1 MGPVVLASAHLDLES
16 MRKTFV
22 LDTNVLLHDPEALRR
37 FEDNLVVVPI
47 EVVEEIDRFKRDP
60 SEKGRNARAVSRLLD
75 ELRAKGNLSEGV
87 PIDAEQGGLLKVVFC
102 RSETLA
108 QLPPELKAG
117 NGDNNILAVALEQR
131 LQDVMGNQPPVVLVT
146 KDTNLR
152 IKADA
157 VGLIAQDYTT
167 DKVAIAD
174 LYPGFC
180 ELWVSAERMD
190 QLRRDASL
198 PLSSLPQAAEP
209 PLELQANEGVTLIDQ
224 AQPNHT
230 MLARFDAVTQS
241 LQPLQRATK
250 TRLGRIQARNREQTF
265 ALDLLLDPSIP
276 LVTLVGKAGTG
287 KTLLALAAGLHQ
299 VADERLYERL
309 LVTRPV
315 ISLGKEIGFLPGD
328 LEEKMGPWMQPII
341 DNLDYLLG
349 GDDGHAGGP
358 GSGAQRGQ
366 RGLRNS
372 WSDLKGMGLL
382 EVEAISYIRGRS
394 IPRQYLIVDESQNLT
409 PHEVKTIVTRV
420 GEGTKIVF
428 TGDPYQIDNPY
439 VDAESNGL
447 TWLVERFKG
456 QKLAGHVSLARG
468 ERSELAELA
477 ANLLE

>member
-1 MGPVVLASAHLDLES
+1 

-22 LDTNVLLHDPEALRR
+22 LDTNVLLHDPQALTR
-37 FEDNLVVVPI
+37 FEDNAVVIPI

-60 SEKGRNARAVSRLLD
+60 SEKGRNARQISRLLD
-75 ELRAKGNLSEGV
+75 GLREKGNLADGV
-87 PIDAEQGGLLKVVFC
+87 SIDANGGTLQVVFC

-108 QLPPELKAG
+108 QLPPELKGG
-117 NGDNNILAVALEQR
+117 NGDNNILAVALEQLR
-131 LQDVMGNQPPVVLVT
+131 SGLIADQPPVVLVT

-157 VGLIAQDYTT
+157 VGLTAQDYTT
-167 DKVAIAD
+167 DKVDIAD
-174 LYPGFC
+174 LYPGVC
-180 ELWVSAERMD
+180 ELTASAAAMD
-190 QLRRDASL
+190 TLKGDGGL
-198 PLSSLPQAAEP
+198 PLTALPSAQGVT
-209 PLELQANEGVTLIDQ
+209 LQANEGVTLVDQ

-230 MLARFDAVTQS
+230 LLARYDARRQS
-241 LQPLQRATK
+241 LLPLQRAGK
-250 TRLGRIQARNREQTF
+250 VRLGKVGARNREQTF
-265 ALDLLLDPSIP
+265 ALDLLLDPAVQ
-276 LVTLVGKAGTG
+276 LLTLVGKAGTG

-299 VADERLYERL
+299 VADEHLYERL

-315 ISLGKEIGFLPGD
+315 ISLGKEIGFLPGS

-341 DNLDYLLG
+341 DNLDFLLG
-349 GDDGHAGGP
+349 GSADDDAPRGGTSR
-358 GSGAQRGQ
+358 GGAQRS
-366 RGLRNS
+366 N
-372 WSDLKGMGLL
+372 WTDLKGMGLL

-394 IPRQYLIVDESQNLT
+394 IPRQFMVVDEAQNLT

-456 QKLAGHVSLARG
+456 QTLAGHVTLIRG

-477 ANLLE
+477 ANLL

>member
-1 MGPVVLASAHLDLES
+1 

-22 LDTNVLLHDPEALRR
+22 LDTNVLLHDPAALTR
-37 FEDNLVVVPI
+37 FEDNNILIPI

-60 SEKGRNARAVSRLLD
+60 AEKGRNARQVSRLLD
-75 ELRAKGNLSEGV
+75 ALRAHGNLADGV
-87 PIDAEQGGLLKVVFC
+87 PNGEQGGTLKVVFC
-102 RSETLA
+102 RAETLS
-108 QLPPELKAG
+108 QLPPELKG
-117 NGDNNILAVALEQR
+117 GSGDNNILAVALEEQR
-131 LQDVMGNQPPVVLVT
+131 LQAVLGSQPPVVLVT

-157 VGLIAQDYTT
+157 VGLIAQDYTS
-167 DKVAIAD
+167 DRVAISD

-180 ELWVSAERMD
+180 EVWVDAEQMD
-190 QLRRDASL
+190 RVKL
-198 PLSSLPQAAEP
+198 PPGLAVEDLV
-209 PLELQANEGVTLIDQ
+209 LEAPLQANEGVTLIDR
-224 AQPNHT
+224 AQPAHT
-230 MLARFDAVTQS
+230 LLARYNGVTAS
-241 LQPLQRATK
+241 LQPLQRAPK
-250 TRLGRIQARNREQTF
+250 AKLGRIQSRNREQTF
-265 ALDLLLDPSIP
+265 ALDLLLDPSIQ
-276 LVTLVGKAGTG
+276 LITLVGKAGTG

-328 LEEKMGPWMQPII
+328 LDEKMGPWMQPII
-341 DNLDYLLG
+341 DNLDFLLG
-349 GDDGHAGGP
+349 GIEEEGRGAARAAGSHRGP
-358 GSGAQRGQ
+358 RS
-366 RGLRNS
+366 N
-372 WSDLKGMGLL
+372 WTDLKGMGLL

-394 IPRQYLIVDESQNLT
+394 IPRQFMVVDEAQNLT

-420 GEGTKIVF
+420 GEGTKIVL

-456 QKLAGHVSLARG
+456 QRLAGHVTLLRG

-477 ANLLE
+477 ANLL

>member
-1 MGPVVLASAHLDLES
+1 

-22 LDTNVLLHDPEALRR
+22 LDTNVLLHDPQALTR
-37 FEDNLVVVPI
+37 FEDNHVVVPI

-60 SEKGRNARAVSRLLD
+60 SEKGRNARQVSRLLD
-75 ELRAKGNLSEGV
+75 ELRERGNLADGV
-87 PIDAEQGGLLKVVFC
+87 PLDGASGGTLKVVFC

-108 QLPPELKAG
+108 QLPPELRAG

-131 LQDVMGNQPPVVLVT
+131 LEQVVGTRPPVVLVT

-167 DKVAIAD
+167 DKVAIGD
-174 LYPGFC
+174 LYPGIC
-180 ELWVSAERMD
+180 ELWIDAD
-190 QLRRDASL
+190 QIDRVKLDGGL
-198 PLSSLPQAAEP
+198 PLAALSPESLKAAGT
-209 PLELQANEGVTLIDQ
+209 LQANEGVTLVNQ

-230 MLARFDAVTQS
+230 LLARYNAEQAALV
-241 LQPLQRATK
+241 PLQRATK
-250 TRLGRIQARNREQTF
+250 VRLGRIQARNREQTF
-265 ALDLLLDPSIP
+265 ALDLLLDPAVP

-315 ISLGKEIGFLPGD
+315 ISLGKEMGFLPGD

-341 DNLDYLLG
+341 DNLDFLLG
-349 GDDGHAGGP
+349 GGEEGTGHQGGR
-358 GSGAQRGQ
+358 GGQ
-366 RGLRNS
+366 RGPRNS
-372 WSDLKGMGLL
+372 WADLKGMGLL

-394 IPRQYLIVDESQNLT
+394 IPRQFMVVDESQNLT

-420 GEGTKIVF
+420 GEGTKIIF

-456 QKLAGHVSLARG
+456 QRLAGHVTLLRG

-477 ANLLE
+477 ANLL

>member
-1 MGPVVLASAHLDLES
+1 

-22 LDTNVLLHDPEALRR
+22 LDTNVLLHDPAALTR
-37 FEDNLVVVPI
+37 FQDNHVVVPI

-60 SEKGRNARAVSRLLD
+60 SEKGRNARQISRLLD
-75 ELRAKGNLSEGV
+75 ELRQRGNLAEGV
-87 PIDAEQGGLLKVVFC
+87 TIDPTSGGTLKVVFC

-108 QLPPELKAG
+108 QLPPELRGG

-131 LQDVMGNQPPVVLVT
+131 LQEVMGSRTPVVLVT

-157 VGLIAQDYTT
+157 VGLAAEDYSS
-167 DKVAIAD
+167 DKVDLDD

-180 ELWVSAERMD
+180 ELWV
-190 QLRRDASL
+190 
-198 PLSSLPQAAEP
+198 AAEQMDRIKTANGLP
-209 PLELQANEGVTLIDQ
+209 RSELPVGPQGPLELLANEGVTLVDPL
-224 AQPNHT
+224 QPNHT
-230 MLARFDAVTQS
+230 LLARFDAVSQA
-241 LQPLQRATK
+241 LLALQRVSKA
-250 TRLGRIQARNREQTF
+250 RLGRIQPRNREQTF
-265 ALDLLLDPSIP
+265 ALDLLLDPAVQ
-276 LVTLVGKAGTG
+276 LVTLIGKAGTG

-299 VADERLYERL
+299 VADERAYDRM

-315 ISLGKEIGFLPGD
+315 IPLGKDIGFLPGD

-341 DNLDYLLG
+341 DNLDFLLG
-349 GDDGHAGGP
+349 GGDEPGP
-358 GSGAQRGQ
+358 PRGGQ
-366 RGLRNS
+366 RGNRNS
-372 WSDLKGMGLL
+372 WSDLKAMGML

-394 IPRQYLIVDESQNLT
+394 IPRQYMVVDEAQNLT

-420 GEGTKIVF
+420 GQGTKIVL

-456 QKLAGHVSLARG
+456 QPLAGHVTLSRG
-468 ERSELAELA
+468 ERSPLAELA
-477 ANLLE
+477 ANLL

>member
-1 MGPVVLASAHLDLES
+1 

-22 LDTNVLLHDPEALRR
+22 LDTNVLLHDPAALTR
-37 FEDNLVVVPI
+37 FEDNNILIPI

-60 SEKGRNARAVSRLLD
+60 AEKGRNARQVSRLLD
-75 ELRAKGNLSEGV
+75 ALRVKGNLADGV
-87 PIDAEQGGLLKVVFC
+87 PNGEQGGTLKVVFC
-102 RSETLA
+102 RSETLS

-117 NGDNNILAVALEQR
+117 NGDNNILAVALEEQR
-131 LQDVMGNQPPVVLVT
+131 LQAVIGSQPPVILVT

-157 VGLIAQDYTT
+157 VGLIAQDYTS
-167 DKVAIAD
+167 DRVDIGD
-174 LYPGFC
+174 LYPGLC
-180 ELWVSAERMD
+180 ELWVSAEQMD
-190 QLRRDASL
+190 LVKL
-198 PLSSLPQAAEP
+198 PPGLA
-209 PLELQANEGVTLIDQ
+209 LEGLVLESPLQANEGVTLIDRV
-224 AQPNHT
+224 QPAHT
-230 MLARFDAVTQS
+230 LLARFNAATGT
-241 LQPLQRATK
+241 LQPLQRVLKAK
-250 TRLGRIQARNREQTF
+250 LGRIQPRNREQTF
-265 ALDLLLDPSIP
+265 ALDLLLDPEIQ
-276 LVTLVGKAGTG
+276 LITLVGKAGTG

-315 ISLGKEIGFLPGD
+315 ISLGKEMGFLPGD

-341 DNLDYLLG
+341 DNLDFLLG
-349 GDDGHAGGP
+349 GSGEDEGRAGSHRGP
-358 GSGAQRGQ
+358 RS
-366 RGLRNS
+366 N
-372 WSDLKGMGLL
+372 WTDLKGMGLL

-394 IPRQYLIVDESQNLT
+394 IPRQFMVVDEAQNLT

-420 GEGTKIVF
+420 GEGTKIVL

-456 QKLAGHVSLARG
+456 QALAGHVTLTRG

-477 ANLLE
+477 ANLL

>member
-1 MGPVVLASAHLDLES
+1 

-22 LDTNVLLHDPEALRR
+22 LDTNVLLHDPRALTR
-37 FEDNLVVVPI
+37 FEDNDVVIPI

-60 SEKGRNARAVSRLLD
+60 SEKGRNARQVSRLLD
-75 ELRAKGNLSEGV
+75 GLRQKGNLAEGV
-87 PIDAEQGGLLKVVFC
+87 EINAEHHGRLKVVFC
-102 RSETLA
+102 RSETLS
-108 QLPPELKAG
+108 QLPPELKGG

-131 LQDVMGNQPPVVLVT
+131 LQEVMGSQPPVVLVT

-167 DKVAIAD
+167 DKVDIAD

-180 ELWVSAERMD
+180 ELPVAAELMD
-190 QLRRDASL
+190 RLKASGSL
-198 PLSSLPQAAEP
+198 PMAELPPGA
-209 PLELQANEGVTLIDQ
+209 LNGVTLQANEGVTLVDGI
-224 AQPNHT
+224 QPNHT
-230 MLARFDAVTQS
+230 LLARYNGIDQS
-241 LQPLQRATK
+241 LHPLQKVHRIK
-250 TRLGRIQARNREQTF
+250 LGRIQPRNREQTF
-265 ALDLLLDPSIP
+265 ALDLLLDPAVQ
-276 LVTLVGKAGTG
+276 LLTLVGKAGTG

-299 VADERLYERL
+299 VADDHLYDRL

-315 ISLGKEIGFLPGD
+315 IPLGKDIGFLPGD
-328 LEEKMGPWMQPII
+328 LNEKMGPWMQPIV

-349 GDDGHAGGP
+349 AASDDPGG
-358 GSGAQRGQ
+358 GRGRSGRTQRS
-366 RGLRNS
+366 N
-372 WSDLKGMGLL
+372 WADLKGMGLL

-394 IPRQYLIVDESQNLT
+394 IPRQFMVVDEAQNLT

-420 GEGTKIVF
+420 GEGTKIVL

-439 VDAESNGL
+439 VDADSNGL

-456 QKLAGHVSLARG
+456 QPLAGHVTLLRG

-477 ANLLE
+477 ANLL

>member
-1 MGPVVLASAHLDLES
+1 MPLSVLASPREAV

-22 LDTNVLLHDPEALRR
+22 LDTNVLLHDPQALTR
-37 FEDNLVVVPI
+37 FEDNAVVIPI

-60 SEKGRNARAVSRLLD
+60 SEKGRNARQISRLLD
-75 ELRAKGNLSEGV
+75 ALREKGNLADGV
-87 PIDAEQGGLLKVVFC
+87 PIDDASGGTLQVVFC

-108 QLPPELKAG
+108 QLPPELKGG
-117 NGDNNILAVALEQR
+117 NGDNNILAVALEQLR
-131 LQDVMGNQPPVVLVT
+131 SGLISDQPPVVLVT

-157 VGLIAQDYTT
+157 VGLTAQDYTT
-167 DKVAIAD
+167 DKVDIAD
-174 LYPGFC
+174 LYPGVC
-180 ELWVSAERMD
+180 ELLASAAAME
-190 QLRRDASL
+190 QLNTDGGLALSALPASG
-198 PLSSLPQAAEP
+198 PLT
-209 PLELQANEGVTLIDQ
+209 LQANEGVTLVDL

-230 MLARFDAVTQS
+230 LLARFDARRQELV
-241 LQPLQRATK
+241 PLQRAGK
-250 TRLGRIQARNREQTF
+250 VRLGKVSARNREQTF
-265 ALDLLLDPSIP
+265 ALDLLLDPAVQ
-276 LVTLVGKAGTG
+276 LLTLVGKAGTG

-299 VADERLYERL
+299 VADEHLYERL

-315 ISLGKEIGFLPGD
+315 ISLGKEIGFLPGS

-341 DNLDYLLG
+341 DNLDFLLG
-349 GDDGHAGGP
+349 GADADEPKPSGGR
-358 GSGAQRGQ
+358 GVQRGN
-366 RGLRNS
+366 RSN
-372 WSDLKGMGLL
+372 WTDLKGMGLL

-394 IPRQYLIVDESQNLT
+394 IPRQFMVVDEAQNLT

-456 QKLAGHVSLARG
+456 QQLAGHVTLIRG

-477 ANLLE
+477 ANLL

>member
-1 MGPVVLASAHLDLES
+1 MH
-16 MRKTFV
+16 KIFV
-22 LDTNVLLHDPEALRR
+22 LDTNVLLHDPLALTR
-37 FEDNLVVVPI
+37 FQDNVVVVPI

-60 SEKGRNARAVSRLLD
+60 SEKGRNARQVSRLLD
-75 ELRAKGNLSEGV
+75 QLRGKGNLAEGV
-87 PIDAEQGGLLKVVFC
+87 KIDEAGDGILKVVFC
-102 RSETLA
+102 RSETLSR
-108 QLPPELKAG
+108 LPPELKAG

-131 LQDVMGNQPPVVLVT
+131 LQEEMGSHAPVVLVT

-167 DKVAIAD
+167 DKVDIAD

-180 ELWVSAERMD
+180 EIWVSAEQMD
-190 QLRRDASL
+190 RLKQAGGL
-198 PLSSLPQAAEP
+198 PLAELPSEGEQGPA
-209 PLELQANEGVTLIDQ
+209 LFDNEGVTLVDG
-224 AQPNHT
+224 AQPSHT
-230 MLARFDAVTQS
+230 VLARFHAASAS
-241 LQPLQRATK
+241 LLPLQRVTK
-250 TRLGRIQARNREQTF
+250 VRLGRIHARNREQTF
-265 ALDLLLDPSIP
+265 CLDLLLDPAVQ

-299 VADERLYERL
+299 VADEHLYERL

-315 ISLGKEIGFLPGD
+315 IPLGKEIGFLPGD
-328 LEEKMGPWMQPII
+328 IEEKMGPWMQPII
-341 DNLDYLLG
+341 DNLDFLLG
-349 GDDGHAGGP
+349 GGDEAHPSRG
-358 GSGAQRGQ
+358 GQ
-366 RGLRNS
+366 RAPRSS
-372 WSDLKGMGLL
+372 WADLKGMGLL

-394 IPRQYLIVDESQNLT
+394 IPRQFMVVDEAQNLT

-420 GEGTKIVF
+420 GEGTKIVL

-456 QKLAGHVSLARG
+456 QALAGHVTLMRG

-477 ANLLE
+477 ANLL

>member
-1 MGPVVLASAHLDLES
+1 

-22 LDTNVLLHDPEALRR
+22 LDTNVLLHDPSALTR
-37 FEDNLVVVPI
+37 FEDNHVVVPI

-60 SEKGRNARAVSRLLD
+60 SEKGRNARQVSRLLD
-75 ELRAKGNLSEGV
+75 ELREKGNLADGV
-87 PIDAEQGGLLKVVFC
+87 TIDSASGGTLKVVFC

-108 QLPPELKAG
+108 QLPPELRGG

-131 LQDVMGNQPPVVLVT
+131 LEQVMGTRPPVVLVT

-167 DKVAIAD
+167 DKVDIGD
-174 LYPGFC
+174 LYTGVC
-180 ELWVSAERMD
+180 ELWVSADQMD
-190 QLRRDASL
+190 RVKTGGL
-198 PLSSLPQAAEP
+198 PLDELPPAADGSQ
-209 PLELQANEGVTLIDQ
+209 PLLQANEGVTLVNR

-230 MLARFDAVTQS
+230 LLTRFQASQGV
-241 LQPLQRATK
+241 LLPLQRAPK
-250 TRLGRIQARNREQTF
+250 VRLGRIQPRNREQTF
-265 ALDLLLDPSIP
+265 ALDLLLDASLP

-315 ISLGKEIGFLPGD
+315 ISLGKEMGFLPGD
-328 LEEKMGPWMQPII
+328 LEEKMAPWMQPII
-341 DNLDYLLG
+341 DNLDFLLG
-349 GDDGHAGGP
+349 GEEGG
-358 GSGAQRGQ
+358 GQQGGRGGQ
-366 RGLRNS
+366 RGPRNS
-372 WSDLKGMGLL
+372 WADLKGMGLL

-394 IPRQYLIVDESQNLT
+394 IPRQFMVVDESQNLT

-456 QKLAGHVSLARG
+456 QPLAGHVSLLRG

-477 ANLLE
+477 ANLL

>member
-1 MGPVVLASAHLDLES
+1 I
-16 MRKTFV
+16 
-22 LDTNVLLHDPEALRR
+22 
-37 FEDNLVVVPI
+37 PI

-60 SEKGRNARAVSRLLD
+60 TEKGRNARQVSRLLD
-75 ELRAKGNLSEGV
+75 ELRERGNLLQGV
-87 PIDAEQGGLLKVVFC
+87 PIDGEDGGVLKVVFC
-102 RSETLA
+102 RSETLS

-131 LQDVMGNQPPVVLVT
+131 LSEVMGSQPPVVLVT

-167 DKVAIAD
+167 DKVDIAD
-174 LYPGFC
+174 LYPGVC
-180 ELWVSAERMD
+180 EIWIDATLMD
-190 QLRRDASL
+190 RVKGEGGLAVADLAADAL
-198 PLSSLPQAAEP
+198 ANGP
-209 PLELQANEGVTLIDQ
+209 LQANEGVMLVDPLQPTHTL
-224 AQPNHT
+224 
-230 MLARFDAVTQS
+230 LARFDAADGA
-241 LQPLQRATK
+241 LHPLQRAPK
-250 TRLGRIQARNREQTF
+250 VKLGRVQARNREQTF
-265 ALDLLLDPSIP
+265 ALDLLLDPAVQ

-299 VADERLYERL
+299 VADERRYDRL

-315 ISLGKEIGFLPGD
+315 ISLGKELGFLPGD

-341 DNLDYLLG
+341 DNLDFLLG
-349 GDDGHAGGP
+349 GEDR
-358 GSGAQRGQ
+358 GSLRGTQRAP
-366 RGLRNS
+366 RNS
-372 WSDLKGMGLL
+372 WADLKGMGLL

-394 IPRQYLIVDESQNLT
+394 IPRQFMVVDEAQNLT

-420 GEGTKIVF
+420 GEGTKIVL

-456 QKLAGHVSLARG
+456 QPLAGHVTLLRG
-468 ERSELAELA
+468 ERSPLAELA
-477 ANLLE
+477 ANLL

>member
-1 MGPVVLASAHLDLES
+1 
-16 MRKTFV
+16 MRKIFV
-22 LDTNVLLHDPEALRR
+22 LDTNVLLHDPQAITR
-37 FEDNLVVVPI
+37 FEDNHVVVPI

-60 SEKGRNARAVSRLLD
+60 SEKGRNARQVSRLLD
-75 ELRAKGNLSEGV
+75 ELRERGNLSEGV
-87 PIDAEQGGLLKVVFC
+87 PIDESSGGTLQVVFC

-108 QLPPELKAG
+108 QLPPELKSG

-131 LQDVMGNQPPVVLVT
+131 MHEVMGSQPPVVLVT

-157 VGLIAQDYTT
+157 VGLTAQDYTT
-167 DKVAIAD
+167 DKVDLAD

-180 ELWVSAERMD
+180 ELWVSAD
-190 QLRRDASL
+190 QIDRVKGEGGL
-198 PLSSLPQAAEP
+198 PLAELPEGSGGPAG
-209 PLELQANEGVTLIDQ
+209 LQANEGVTLVDQ
-224 AQPNHT
+224 LQPNHT
-230 MLARFDAVTQS
+230 LLARFDVRSAA
-241 LQPLQRATK
+241 LLPLQKAPK
-250 TRLGRIQARNREQTF
+250 VRLGRIQPRNREQTF
-265 ALDLLLDPSIP
+265 ALDLLLDAAVQ

-299 VADERLYERL
+299 VADERLYDRL

-315 ISLGKEIGFLPGD
+315 IPLGKEIGFLPGD

-349 GDDGHAGGP
+349 GEDSAHPTRGGHRAP
-358 GSGAQRGQ
+358 RS
-366 RGLRNS
+366 S
-372 WSDLKGMGLL
+372 WADLKGMGLL

-394 IPRQYLIVDESQNLT
+394 IPRQFMVVDEAQNLT

-456 QKLAGHVSLARG
+456 QGLAGHVTLMRG

-477 ANLLE
+477 ANLL

>member
-1 MGPVVLASAHLDLES
+1 

-22 LDTNVLLHDPEALRR
+22 LDTNVLLHDPQALTR
-37 FEDNLVVVPI
+37 FEDNAVVIPI

-60 SEKGRNARAVSRLLD
+60 SEKGRNARQISRLLD
-75 ELRAKGNLSEGV
+75 ALREKGNLADGV
-87 PIDAEQGGLLKVVFC
+87 VIDEASGGTLQVVFC

-108 QLPPELKAG
+108 QLPPELKGG
-117 NGDNNILAVALEQR
+117 NGDNNILAVALEQLR
-131 LQDVMGNQPPVVLVT
+131 SGVIADRPPVVLVT

-167 DKVAIAD
+167 DKVTIAD
-174 LYPGFC
+174 LYAGVC
-180 ELWVSAERMD
+180 ELTASAAAMEAVRGEGG
-190 QLRRDASL
+190 L
-198 PLSSLPQAAEP
+198 PLAQLPSAQGVV
-209 PLELQANEGVTLIDQ
+209 LQANEGVTLVDE

-230 MLARFDAVTQS
+230 LLARCDAARGA
-241 LQPLQRATK
+241 LLPLLRAGR
-250 TRLGRIQARNREQTF
+250 TRLGKVGPRNREQTF
-265 ALDLLLDPSIP
+265 ALDLLLDPAVQ
-276 LVTLVGKAGTG
+276 LLTLVGKAGTG

-299 VADERLYERL
+299 VADEHLYERL

-315 ISLGKEIGFLPGD
+315 ISLGKEIGFLPGS

-341 DNLDYLLG
+341 DNLDFLLG
-349 GDDGHAGGP
+349 GSGEEESRQPGRGGGSGGAAGGGGNRP
-358 GSGAQRGQ
+358 GSQRGP
-366 RGLRNS
+366 RSN
-372 WSDLKGMGLL
+372 WTDLKGMGLL

-394 IPRQYLIVDESQNLT
+394 IPRQFMVVDEAQNLT

-456 QKLAGHVSLARG
+456 QALAGHVTLIRG

-477 ANLLE
+477 ANLL

>member
-1 MGPVVLASAHLDLES
+1 
-16 MRKTFV
+16 MRKIFV
-22 LDTNVLLHDPEALRR
+22 LDTNVLLHDPQALTR
-37 FEDNLVVVPI
+37 FEDNGVVVPI

-60 SEKGRNARAVSRLLD
+60 SEKGRNARQVSRLLD
-75 ELRAKGNLSEGV
+75 QMRSRGNLSEGV
-87 PIDAEQGGLLKVVFC
+87 SIEGTSGGTLKVVFC
-102 RSETLA
+102 RSETLS

-131 LQDVMGNQPPVVLVT
+131 LQEVMGAHTPVVLVT

-167 DKVAIAD
+167 DKVDIGD
-174 LYPGFC
+174 LYSGFC
-180 ELWVSAERMD
+180 ELPASAAQMEQAKAD
-190 QLRRDASL
+190 GGL
-198 PLSSLPQAAEP
+198 PLQDLPA
-209 PLELQANEGVTLIDQ
+209 LVGTGELFDNEGVTLVDEVRT
-224 AQPNHT
+224 NHT
-230 MLARFDAVTQS
+230 LLCRFHASSAS
-241 LQPLQRATK
+241 LHPLQKAPRV
-250 TRLGRIQARNREQTF
+250 RLGRIQARNREQTF
-265 ALDLLLDPSIP
+265 SLDLLLDPAVQ

-299 VADERLYERL
+299 VADEHLYDRM

-315 ISLGKEIGFLPGD
+315 IPLGKELGFLPGD
-328 LEEKMGPWMQPII
+328 IEEKMGPWMQPII
-341 DNLDYLLG
+341 DNLDFLLG
-349 GDDGHAGGP
+349 SADDIHSGRGGH
-358 GSGAQRGQ
+358 QRGP
-366 RGLRNS
+366 RNS
-372 WSDLKGMGLL
+372 WADLKGMGLL

-394 IPRQYLIVDESQNLT
+394 IPRQYMVVDEAQNLT

-420 GEGTKIVF
+420 GEGTKIVL

-456 QKLAGHVSLARG
+456 QSLAGHVTLLRG

-477 ANLLE
+477 ANIL

>member
-1 MGPVVLASAHLDLES
+1 MAG

-22 LDTNVLLHDPEALRR
+22 LDTNVLLHDPQALTR
-37 FEDNLVVVPI
+37 FEDNAVVIPI

-60 SEKGRNARAVSRLLD
+60 AEKGRNARQISRLLD
-75 ELRAKGNLSEGV
+75 ALREKGNLADGV
-87 PIDAEQGGLLKVVFC
+87 PLDDNSGGTLQVVFC

-108 QLPPELKAG
+108 QLPPELKGG
-117 NGDNNILAVALEQR
+117 NGDNNILAVALEQLR
-131 LQDVMGNQPPVVLVT
+131 SGLIADQPPVVLVT

-157 VGLIAQDYTT
+157 VGLTAQDYTT
-167 DKVAIAD
+167 DKVDLAD
-174 LYPGFC
+174 LYPGVC
-180 ELWVSAERMD
+180 ELMASATAME
-190 QLRRDASL
+190 QLNGEGSL
-198 PLSSLPQAAEP
+198 PLAELPAAAGVA
-209 PLELQANEGVTLIDQ
+209 LQANEGVTLVDQ

-230 MLARFDAVTQS
+230 LLARYDASQQRLV
-241 LQPLQRATK
+241 PLLRAGK
-250 TRLGRIQARNREQTF
+250 VRLGKVSSRNREQTF
-265 ALDLLLDPSIP
+265 ALDLLLDPAVQ
-276 LVTLVGKAGTG
+276 LLTLVGKAGTG

-299 VADERLYERL
+299 VADEHTYERM

-315 ISLGKEIGFLPGD
+315 ISLGKEIGFLPGS

-341 DNLDYLLG
+341 DNLDFLLG
-349 GDDGHAGGP
+349 GSPEDEGRGGSRSTGGGGGGRP
-358 GSGAQRGQ
+358 GSHRGARS
-366 RGLRNS
+366 N
-372 WSDLKGMGLL
+372 WTDLKGMGLL

-394 IPRQYLIVDESQNLT
+394 IPRQFMVVDEAQNLT

-456 QKLAGHVSLARG
+456 QRLAGHVTLIRG

-477 ANLLE
+477 ANLL

>member
-1 MGPVVLASAHLDLES
+1 

-22 LDTNVLLHDPEALRR
+22 LDTNVLLHDPAALTR
-37 FEDNLVVVPI
+37 FQDNHVVVPI

-60 SEKGRNARAVSRLLD
+60 SEKGRNARQISRLLD
-75 ELRAKGNLSEGV
+75 ELRQRGNLAEGV
-87 PIDAEQGGLLKVVFC
+87 TIDPASGGTLKVVFC

-108 QLPPELKAG
+108 QLPPELRGG

-131 LQDVMGNQPPVVLVT
+131 LQEVMGSRTPVVLVT

-157 VGLIAQDYTT
+157 VGLAAEDYSS
-167 DKVAIAD
+167 DKVDLDD

-180 ELWVSAERMD
+180 ELWV
-190 QLRRDASL
+190 
-198 PLSSLPQAAEP
+198 AAEQMDRIKTANGLP
-209 PLELQANEGVTLIDQ
+209 RSELPVGPQGPLELLANEGVTLVDPL
-224 AQPNHT
+224 QPNHT
-230 MLARFDAVTQS
+230 LLARFDAVSQA
-241 LQPLQRATK
+241 LLALQRVSKA
-250 TRLGRIQARNREQTF
+250 RLGRIQPRNREQTF
-265 ALDLLLDPSIP
+265 ALDLLLDPAVP
-276 LVTLVGKAGTG
+276 LVTLIGKAGTG

-299 VADERLYERL
+299 VADERAYDRM

-315 ISLGKEIGFLPGD
+315 IPLGKDIGFLPGD

-341 DNLDYLLG
+341 DNLDFLLG
-349 GDDGHAGGP
+349 GGDEPGP
-358 GSGAQRGQ
+358 PRGGQ
-366 RGLRNS
+366 RGNRNS
-372 WSDLKGMGLL
+372 WSDLKAMGML

-394 IPRQYLIVDESQNLT
+394 IPRQYMVVDEAQNLT

-420 GEGTKIVF
+420 GQGTKIVL

-456 QKLAGHVSLARG
+456 QPLAGHVTLSRG
-468 ERSELAELA
+468 ERSPLAELA
-477 ANLLE
+477 ANLL

>member
-1 MGPVVLASAHLDLES
+1 

-22 LDTNVLLHDPEALRR
+22 LDTNVLLHDPQALTR
-37 FEDNLVVVPI
+37 FEDNAVVIPI

-60 SEKGRNARAVSRLLD
+60 SEKGRNARQISRLLD
-75 ELRAKGNLSEGV
+75 GLREKGNLADGV
-87 PIDAEQGGLLKVVFC
+87 SIDANGGTLQVVFC

-108 QLPPELKAG
+108 QLPPELKGG
-117 NGDNNILAVALEQR
+117 NGDNNILAVALEQLR
-131 LQDVMGNQPPVVLVT
+131 SGLIADQPPVVLVT

-157 VGLIAQDYTT
+157 VGLTAQDYTT
-167 DKVAIAD
+167 DKVDIAD
-174 LYPGFC
+174 LYPGVC
-180 ELWVSAERMD
+180 ELTASAAAMD
-190 QLRRDASL
+190 TLKGDGGL
-198 PLSSLPQAAEP
+198 PLTALPSAQGVT
-209 PLELQANEGVTLIDQ
+209 LQANEGVTLVDQ

-230 MLARFDAVTQS
+230 LLARYDARRQS
-241 LQPLQRATK
+241 LLPLQRAGK
-250 TRLGRIQARNREQTF
+250 VRLGKVGARNREQTF
-265 ALDLLLDPSIP
+265 ALDLLLDPAVQ
-276 LVTLVGKAGTG
+276 LLTLVGKAGTG

-299 VADERLYERL
+299 VADEHLYERL

-315 ISLGKEIGFLPGD
+315 ISLGKEIGFLPGS

-341 DNLDYLLG
+341 DNLDFLLG
-349 GDDGHAGGP
+349 GSADDEAPRGGTSR
-358 GSGAQRGQ
+358 GGANRPQRS
-366 RGLRNS
+366 N
-372 WSDLKGMGLL
+372 WTDLKGMGLL

-394 IPRQYLIVDESQNLT
+394 IPRQFMVVDEAQNLT

-456 QKLAGHVSLARG
+456 QPLAGHVTLIRG

-477 ANLLE
+477 ANLL

>member
-1 MGPVVLASAHLDLES
+1 

-22 LDTNVLLHDPEALRR
+22 LDTNVLLHDPQALTR
-37 FEDNLVVVPI
+37 FEDNAVVIPI

-60 SEKGRNARAVSRLLD
+60 SEKGRNARQISRLLD
-75 ELRAKGNLSEGV
+75 ALREKGNLADGV
-87 PIDAEQGGLLKVVFC
+87 PIDDASGGTLQVVFC

-108 QLPPELKAG
+108 QLPPELKGG
-117 NGDNNILAVALEQR
+117 NGDNNILAVALEQLR
-131 LQDVMGNQPPVVLVT
+131 SGLISDQPPVVLVT

-157 VGLIAQDYTT
+157 VGLTAQDYTT
-167 DKVAIAD
+167 DKVDIAD
-174 LYPGFC
+174 LYPGVC
-180 ELWVSAERMD
+180 ELMASAAAME
-190 QLRRDASL
+190 QLKGEGGLALAEL
-198 PLSSLPQAAEP
+198 PSAQGAA
-209 PLELQANEGVTLIDQ
+209 LQANEGVTLVDQ

-230 MLARFDAVTQS
+230 LLARFDAGS
-241 LQPLQRATK
+241 GRLLPLQRAGK
-250 TRLGRIQARNREQTF
+250 VRLGKVGARNREQTF
-265 ALDLLLDPSIP
+265 AFDLLLDPSVQ
-276 LVTLVGKAGTG
+276 LLTLVGKAGTG

-299 VADERLYERL
+299 VADEHLYERL

-315 ISLGKEIGFLPGD
+315 ISLGKEIGFLPGS

-341 DNLDYLLG
+341 DNLDFLLG
-349 GDDGHAGGP
+349 CVDADEGRSPRPSGGSNRP
-358 GSGAQRGQ
+358 GAQRGN
-366 RGLRNS
+366 RSN
-372 WSDLKGMGLL
+372 WTDLKGMGLL

-394 IPRQYLIVDESQNLT
+394 IPRQFMVVDEAQNLT

-456 QKLAGHVSLARG
+456 QRLAGHVTLMRG

-477 ANLLE
+477 ANLL

>member
-1 MGPVVLASAHLDLES
+1 

-22 LDTNVLLHDPEALRR
+22 LDTNVLLHDPAALTR
-37 FEDNLVVVPI
+37 FEDNNILIPI

-60 SEKGRNARAVSRLLD
+60 AEKGRNARQVSRLLD
-75 ELRAKGNLSEGV
+75 GLRAQGNLADGV
-87 PIDAEQGGLLKVVFC
+87 PNGEQGGTLKVVFC
-102 RSETLA
+102 RAETLS

-117 NGDNNILAVALEQR
+117 NGDNNILAVALEEQR
-131 LQDVMGNQPPVVLVT
+131 LQAVLGSKPPVVLVT

-157 VGLIAQDYTT
+157 VGLIAQDYTS
-167 DKVAIAD
+167 DRVAISD

-180 ELWVSAERMD
+180 EVWVDAEQMD
-190 QLRRDASL
+190 RVKL
-198 PLSSLPQAAEP
+198 PPGLAVEGLLVVAP
-209 PLELQANEGVTLIDQ
+209 LQANEGVTLIDR
-224 AQPNHT
+224 AQPAHT
-230 MLARFDAVTQS
+230 LLARYNAGSTS
-241 LQPLQRATK
+241 LQPLHRAPK
-250 TRLGRIQARNREQTF
+250 AKLGRIQSRNREQTF
-265 ALDLLLDPSIP
+265 ALDLLLDPEIQ
-276 LVTLVGKAGTG
+276 LITLVGKAGTG

-341 DNLDYLLG
+341 DNLDFLLG
-349 GDDGHAGGP
+349 GGEAAGR
-358 GSGAQRGQ
+358 GSSNRAPRS
-366 RGLRNS
+366 N
-372 WSDLKGMGLL
+372 WTDLKGMGLL
-382 EVEAISYIRGRS
+382 DVEAISYIRGRS
-394 IPRQYLIVDESQNLT
+394 IPRQFMVVDEAQNLT

-420 GEGTKIVF
+420 GEGTKIVL

-456 QKLAGHVSLARG
+456 QPLAGHVTLQRG

-477 ANLLE
+477 ANLL